1 MKRNKKASLSLSI
14 NAIVILVLAI
24 TMLGLG
30 LGFTK
35 GMFSKFASKLEVPPP
50 NIPATPEEPIVL
62 PDESIEIL
70 KNKPFEFTVNFYNDG
85 TGGRIYPYFECSG
98 ALLKLSTPGF
108 DASGKTNLAS
118 ATATG
123 EALSQ
128 NVDSGTFKSFK
139 FLMPRPDVAGK
150 SICTLSFSNKSAVL
164 APIGGVDKQITIIS
178 K

>member
-35 GMFSKFASKLEVPPP
+35 GMFSKFSSKLEVPPP

-62 PDESIEIL
+62 PDESIDVL
-70 KNKPFEFTVNFYNDG
+70 KNKDFEITVNFYNDY
-85 TGGRIYPYFECSG
+85 TGGKWTPSLDCSS
-98 ALLKLSTPGF
+98 ALK
-108 DASGKTNLAS
+108 DIKV
-118 ATATG
+118 TAVAQTVNAG
-123 EALSQ
+123 SY
-128 NVDSGTFKSFK
+128 KPFK
-139 FLMPRPDVAGK
+139 FLVTKIGK
-150 SICTLSFSNKSAVL
+150 SGKDVCTVGFKDFATGTNV
-164 APIGGVDKQITIIS
+164 VDKQITIIS

>member
-70 KNKPFEFTVNFYNDG
+70 KNKDFEFSVNFYNDW
-85 TGGRIYPYFECSG
+85 TGGVVYPSMVCSPG
-98 ALLKLSTPGF
+98 LSI
-108 DASGKTNLAS
+108 N
-118 ATATG
+118 ATAIQQTV
-123 EALSQ
+123 Q
-128 NVDSGTFKSFK
+128 SGTFKMFK
-139 FLMPRPDVAGK
+139 FLVDAPGTAGK
-150 SICTLSFSNKSAVL
+150 SICTLTFADAATPATAAN
-164 APIGGVDKQITIIS
+164 IEEKQITIVS